1 MIDPKQ
7 KLEARISQVY
17 QHWKD
22 QRPYELFKRLM
33 VQPVIGEAICALG
46 DTIIDE
52 LTDRRRELVALRA
65 SALRENSYMWR
76 GHCQIAQHIGLTVA
90 EIARVAVGPAVCE
103 GDDAAILWAVDHV
116 LTDRRIDSVTQ
127 RMLGEGGMLSVRI
140 AAKFY
145 DMMAS
150 VMHDAEPEPGA
161 TPIAG
166 LETAARARAAYAGY
180 TT

>member
-7 KLEARISQVY
+7 KLEARISQVN

-65 SALRENSYMWR
+65 SALRENAYMWR
-76 GHCQIAQHIGLTVA
+76 GHCQIARHVGLTLA
-90 EIARVAVGPAVCE
+90 EIVRVAVGPTVFE
-103 GDDAAILWAVDHV
+103 GDDAAVLWTVDHV
-116 LTDRRIDSVTQ
+116 LTNRPIDPATQ

-145 DMMAS
+145 DMVAS
-150 VMHDAEPEPGA
+150 VMYDAEPEPGA

-166 LETAARARAAYAGY
+166 LETAAHARAVYAGC
-180 TT
+180 TP